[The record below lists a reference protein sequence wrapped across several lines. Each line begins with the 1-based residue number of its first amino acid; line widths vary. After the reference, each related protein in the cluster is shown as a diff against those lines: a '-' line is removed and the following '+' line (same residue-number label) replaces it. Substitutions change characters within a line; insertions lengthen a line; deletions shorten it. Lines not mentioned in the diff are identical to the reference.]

1 MVSDSNNY
9 DVIVIG
15 GGPAGA
21 HAAIAAGRQ
30 GHKVLLVEKHGFLGG
45 SLTAMGVGPMMSF
58 HNAAGEQLVLGQ
70 PEELVQRL
78 MKNGG
83 SPGHIPDSVTYC
95 STVTPFD
102 SELLK
107 VELESMVLEA
117 GVELLF
123 HTHFAEA
130 EKGPD
135 GQVRSI
141 TLCNKA
147 GLQRYTAEVFIDAT
161 GDGDLSAALGATFAK
176 GRPEDS
182 AMQPMTMNLKIGN
195 VDMEAVR
202 RDVFEHPDNF
212 EFDLGE
218 AEGLRRLK
226 ETPRVSLKAYTKTW
240 QAAKTRGEV
249 TVPREFVLFF
259 ETSTPGMVIVNTSR
273 IQGMDGTD
281 PFDLSQAEVIGR
293 RQNLEIFA
301 FLKKHCAGFE
311 HAIPMTGA
319 SQIGV
324 RETRRIEGL
333 YTLTADDVLR
343 QAQFEDPIAMG
354 GYPIDIHSPDK
365 EETCTQGI
373 GESVSYQIPMRCLLM
388 EKPGNLI
395 VAGRCISATHE
406 AMAAFRVSPI
416 AMAIGQA
423 AGAMAAV
430 AIEAELPAYQV
441 SYSSVR
447 EKLIEGGAKL
457 S

>member
-1 MVSDSNNY
+1 
-9 DVIVIG
+9 
-15 GGPAGA
+15 
-21 HAAIAAGRQ
+21 
-30 GHKVLLVEKHGFLGG
+30 
-45 SLTAMGVGPMMSF
+45 
-58 HNAAGEQLVLGQ
+58 
-70 PEELVQRL
+70 
-78 MKNGG
+78 
-83 SPGHIPDSVTYC
+83 
-95 STVTPFD
+95 
-102 SELLK
+102 
-107 VELESMVLEA
+107 
-117 GVELLF
+117 
-123 HTHFAEA
+123 
-130 EKGPD
+130 
-135 GQVRSI
+135 
-141 TLCNKA
+141 
-147 GLQRYTAEVFIDAT
+147 
-161 GDGDLSAALGATFAK
+161 
-176 GRPEDS
+176 
-182 AMQPMTMNLKIGN
+182 MNLKIGN

-333 YTLTADDVLR
+333 YTLTADDVLG

-373 GESVSYQIPMRCLLM
+373 CESVSYQIPMRCLLM